1 MSKNVLPQEIGVC
14 VQLAERCA
22 ISKIRFITPNHFFL
36 FKIMSKYAVNNFC
49 LRKTFKKCEIGTHL
63 TQRAAWTELEK
74 MFIFLFSRTFSWAF
88 TDVFAKMYEIFV
100 VVYLF
105 HVGHLVVPSLRDPR
119 QLSFVQ
125 LKTKLKHITI

>member
-1 MSKNVLPQEIGVC
+1 MFCPKKCVFG

-22 ISKIRFITPNHFFL
+22 ISKIRFITPNPFFL

-88 TDVFAKMYEIFV
+88 TDVFAKMYEIFI

-125 LKTKLKHITI
+125 LKTKLKHIII